1 MSRHHRAHK
10 RGWEAIRKRAIW
22 AAGRRCARCG
32 FAGRLAVHHPLPLS
46 AGGDNDQALVVVC
59 RDCHF
64 VEHHKPDPARTA
76 WAKFLVEE
84 FSHVEIN

>member
-10 RGWEAIRKRAIW
+10 RGWEEIRKRAI
-22 AAGRRCARCG
+22 AVAQRRCQQCG
-32 FAGRLAVHHPLPLS
+32 RPGRLEVHHPVPLS
-46 AGGDNDQALVVVC
+46 AGGDNDQALVVMC

-64 VEHHKPDPARTA
+64 VEHHTPDPAREA

-84 FSHVEIN
+84 FSAC